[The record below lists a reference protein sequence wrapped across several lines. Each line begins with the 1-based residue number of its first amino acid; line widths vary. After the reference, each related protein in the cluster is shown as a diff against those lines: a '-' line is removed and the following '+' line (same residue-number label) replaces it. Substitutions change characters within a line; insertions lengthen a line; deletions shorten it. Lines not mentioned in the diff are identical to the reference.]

1 MKKIVLMMLLSML
14 TVTMGFAQESAFTEA
29 VSRYKSAK
37 TASATAVMVK
47 HNKAMTKNKS
57 YDGALYMK
65 DPNKVAITANNGKE
79 QLVMNGN
86 TFTMVMGGH
95 KHVASAKTAS
105 QFAGFQSRAAE
116 RALRRQDQHLQH
128 TRSESNA
135 TEWQRGGYDDT
146 SAGQTADVHF
156 ICTGNQQAHRC
167 TGNSEASTA
176 VVDIHNITSPT
187 SDSEHQSTIR
197 YSILNN
203 KEQSVIDTE

>member
-1 MKKIVLMMLLSML
+1 MKKIVLMMLMSML

-105 QFAGFQSRAAE
+105 QFAAFKAVLLSVLSGGKTNISNIQGVKVTQQSGNVVVTMIPAQAKRLMFTSFVLE
-116 RALRRQDQHLQH
+116 INKRTGALETLKLNSSRGYTQYNF
-128 TRSESNA
+128 SNF
-135 TEWQRGGYDDT
+135 RFG
-146 SAGQTADVHF
+146 
-156 ICTGNQQAHRC
+156 
-167 TGNSEASTA
+167 AS
-176 VVDIHNITSPT
+176 VNDKVFNP
-187 SDSEHQSTIR
+187 
-197 YSILNN
+197 
-203 KEQSVIDTE
+203 